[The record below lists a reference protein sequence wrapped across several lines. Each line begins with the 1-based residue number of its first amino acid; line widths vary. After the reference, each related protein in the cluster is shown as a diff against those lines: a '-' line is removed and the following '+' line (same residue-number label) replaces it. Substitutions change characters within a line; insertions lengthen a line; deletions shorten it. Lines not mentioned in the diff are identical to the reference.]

1 MSVDIHFANR
11 LRAVEDDEDPTKYR
25 PVVLVACP
33 GNGTRY
39 VLVITPIDD
48 PQALRALGA
57 SEFGAVV
64 VALWPGER
72 TSASAVISR
81 GGYLAPHYVAEKFG
95 LSSPEDANAIAT
107 ILGAHLDRPTA
118 SAR

>member
-1 MSVDIHFANR
+1 MSVDIHFTTQ
-11 LRAVEDDEDPTKYR
+11 LRPLDADDATRAR
-25 PVVLVACP
+25 PVLIVACP

-39 VLVITPIDD
+39 VLTITPIDD

-57 SEFGAVV
+57 SEFGADV

-72 TSASAVISR
+72 TSASAVFSR
-81 GGYLAPHYVAEKFG
+81 GGYLAAHYVAEKLN
-95 LSSPEDANAIAT
+95 LSSPEDARAIAT
-107 ILGAHLDRPTA
+107 ILGEYLDRPTA